1 MSSKGLYNALPR
13 QPKLTDQVVEK
24 LIELIADGKLK
35 PGERLPPERELAV
48 EFDVSRTVIRESIR
62 SLVARGLVE
71 VRRGSGAFV
80 SIPQTKLVAESM
92 SLILQMGT
100 TEDLY
105 SQVFEVRRLLEVEI
119 AGLAAERATP
129 ADIKEMEVQLELM
142 ENNCSVEQMAE
153 CDVEFHASLSRATH
167 NEIYSVLLDSV
178 VDIMLEIRHMALAN
192 PDAKRDAIEK
202 HRMLYENVNKGDAE
216 SARKVMA
223 EHLSTGERFMHS
235 VATK

>member
-142 ENNCSVEQMAE
+142 ETDCSEEQMAE
-153 CDVEFHASLSRATH
+153 CDVEFHASLARATH